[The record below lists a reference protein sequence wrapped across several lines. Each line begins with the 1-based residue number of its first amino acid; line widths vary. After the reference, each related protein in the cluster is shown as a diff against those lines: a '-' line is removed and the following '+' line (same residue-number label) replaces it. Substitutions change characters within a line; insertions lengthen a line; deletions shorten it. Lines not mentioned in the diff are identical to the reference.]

1 MAKYLKKYSEERP
14 WGKFEK
20 FCQNKNCTVKI
31 LFIKANGELSLQYH
45 RHRDEFWK
53 IIQGRPKIWL
63 GNKIIEAKKFLAQ
76 VKEELLTHGKE
87 HVQNNY
93 SKEEIEEK
101 IKSIIGSG
109 LVGKIASLSVEE
121 QEQLEKAISLAG
133 DWDIKDVLNSYK

>member
-63 GNKIIEAKKFLAQ
+63 GNKIIEAKKNDEFF
-76 VKEELLTHGKE
+76 
-87 HVQNNY
+87 
-93 SKEEIEEK
+93 IPRK
-101 IKSIIGSG
+101 IKHKAKAGVRPVQILEISF
-109 LVGKIASLSVEE
+109 GKFDENDEVRIED
-121 QEQLEKAISLAG
+121 K
-133 DWDIKDVLNSYK
+133 YKRI